1 MSTFKLVTGSMF
13 SGKTNVLVARYQ
25 ECVDQGIRVIVT
37 KPRLDT
43 RYGATNE
50 ICSHDNGR
58 APAFLIDE
66 TNPWEIREL
75 VNREGAAAVLID
87 EVQFLPG
94 EATREVITEI
104 LGAGIDVT
112 AAGLDYNFRRE
123 PFGATPFLE
132 SIPGDHQRLFA
143 RCAQSECPEPAIYT
157 ERLAIAGGKE
167 VVVAGAE
174 LYLPKCAAHHKIN
187 VE

>member
-1 MSTFKLVTGSMF
+1 MF
-13 SGKTNVLVARYQ
+13 SGKTEELVKRYK
-25 ECVDQGIRVIVT
+25 ECVKKGIRVIVV

-43 RYGATNE
+43 RYGATDE

-58 APAFLIDE
+58 APAFLINE
-66 TNPWEIREL
+66 TNPREITEL
-75 VNREGAAAVLID
+75 VNREGAAAVIID

-94 EATREVITEI
+94 EATRDVITGLLEVR
-104 LGAGIDVT
+104 IDVT
-112 AAGLDYNFRRE
+112 AAGLDYNFLRE

-132 SIPGDHQRLFA
+132 SIPGVRQRLFA
-143 RCAQSECPEPAIYT
+143 RCVEPGGCDKPAIYT
-157 ERLAIAGGKE
+157 ERLAIAGRKE
-167 VVVAGAE
+167 IVVAGAE

>member
-1 MSTFKLVTGSMF
+1 MSKFTLVTGCMF

-25 ECVDQGIRVIVT
+25 EYLDWGIRVIVI

-43 RYGATNE
+43 RYGATSE

-66 TNPWEIREL
+66 TNPREMREL
-75 VNREGAAAVLID
+75 VNQKGPAAVIID

-94 EATREVITEI
+94 EATREVITWI
-104 LGAGIDVT
+104 LGVGIDVT
-112 AAGLDYNFRRE
+112 AAGLNYNFRRE

-132 SIPGDHQRLFA
+132 SIADVHQRLVA
-143 RCAQSECPEPAIYT
+143 RCAQPECDMPAIYT
-157 ERLAIAGGKE
+157 ERLAIAGTKE
-167 VVVAGAE
+167 IVVAGAE
-174 LYLPKCAAHHKIN
+174 LYLPKCAAHHQIN

>member
-1 MSTFKLVTGSMF
+1 MGTFTLVTGPMF
-13 SGKTNVLVARYQ
+13 SGKTKLLVVRYQ
-25 ECVDQGIRVIVT
+25 GYLEQGIRAIVI

-43 RYGATNE
+43 RYGATDE

-66 TNPWEIREL
+66 TNPWEMRDL
-75 VNREGAAAVLID
+75 VNQEGVAAVIID
-87 EVQFLPG
+87 EVQFLQG
-94 EATREVITEI
+94 ETVREVITGF
-104 LGAGIDVT
+104 LHTGIDVT

-132 SIPGDHQRLFA
+132 SIPGDRQRLFA
-143 RCAQSECPEPAIYT
+143 RCMEPECDTPAVYT
-157 ERLAIAGGKE
+157 ERLAIAGTKE
-167 VVVAGAE
+167 IVVAGAE
-174 LYLPKCAAHHKIN
+174 LYLPKCAEHHRIY

>member
-1 MSTFKLVTGSMF
+1 MSKFTLVTGSMF
-13 SGKTNVLVARYQ
+13 SGKTNVLVVRYQ
-25 ECVDQGIRVIVT
+25 ECLEQGIRVVVI

-43 RYGATNE
+43 RYGATSE

-66 TNPWEIREL
+66 TNPWEMREL
-75 VNREGAAAVLID
+75 AYREGPAAVIID

-94 EATREVITEI
+94 EATRDVITE
-104 LGAGIDVT
+104 LLEAGIDVT

-143 RCAQSECPEPAIYT
+143 RCAEPECDTPAIYT
-157 ERLAIAGGKE
+157 ERLAIAGRKE
-167 VVVAGAE
+167 IVVAGAE
-174 LYLPKCAAHHKIN
+174 LYLPKCAAHHQIN